1 MLPIPSDDSP
11 CILVCQNRTCHKQGS
26 EAVLAAFQA
35 QAPPTFLVYGSQCL
49 GQCGNGPM
57 VRIVP
62 EDVWYWQVRAEE
74 VPAIVQRHLIDGHPI
89 VAMLYPKFHPPDR
102 HS

>member
-1 MLPIPSDDSP
+1 
-11 CILVCQNRTCHKQGS
+11 
-26 EAVLAAFQA
+26 
-35 QAPPTFLVYGSQCL
+35 
-49 GQCGNGPM
+49 M